1 MDHSLPDSTLWHRRK
16 KVFRNVT
23 HSPIWEPPICPE
35 ESGRS
40 VPKHRVGLPFEKLPR
55 HMGHLDIKLFPRL
68 GVANSLKPQ
77 PPSSQSHVHHPK
89 IDHIKHSSTQ
99 EKAFEEAKPV
109 ITALKK
115 QGVSSVGAAGY
126 CWGGKHCSVSFTSEL
141 HFHGLAYLALRFF
154 LHTSAKVVA
163 ELAKANVIQAAV
175 MSHPCFVTVDD
186 IKEVKFPIA
195 VLGAE
200 TDMMSPPELVKQ
212 FEKVLSSSTGI
223 DHLIKIFPEVSHGWT
238 VRYDSEDAAA
248 VERAEEALA
257 DMTDWFNKNLKL
269 QTTFL

>member
-115 QGVSSVGAAGY
+115 Q
-126 CWGGKHCSVSFTSEL
+126 
-141 HFHGLAYLALRFF
+141 AYLALRFF

-223 DHLIKIFPEVSHGWT
+223 VIVLEVEIFNLVIVFMGLQIDHLIKIFPEVSHGWT